1 MVVYSSSSG
10 TVTHRSLSLSIYLY
24 LSLSIYIYSLQ
35 PRGVSVSVFVL
46 FRTIKNPIVVQASLI
61 CCATPFLSEPSKKGP
76 ISMVGITGGVGVV
89 VVDGEDVIVLVIAVL
104 VDSFQIVS
112 W

>member
-10 TVTHRSLSLSIYLY
+10 TVMHRSLSLY
-24 LSLSIYIYSLQ
+24 IYIYSLQ